1 MPEEV
6 RKALERILEE
16 LNRLI
21 ERSFIEKRNRAD
33 AVVAATLARKIVQRS
48 DDPQVHVD
56 RALERAGLA
65 EFLDEKPP
73 ILFEISDAQQL
84 VRELTSG
91 VIAEMPN
98 LTSDQQL
105 EVFGHILKNVLVDRP
120 RGAAEFLPGM
130 QPSEAVAPHIAA
142 ANSIILQRE
151 SEIRRFPDQP
161 TAGMQFGAMAQG
173 LRSQDR
179 ISQEQL
185 EIYLGRR
192 APTTQEEFDDFNE
205 LTQTLTENRVD
216 ILAQAGARDKTS
228 GLVRNTAQVV
238 GAETDAQLQAGES
251 LFPIFPGQGVP
262 EVEPLVPS
270 AAEELAGDFKTQLE
284 RRVPKLPADASTAAQ
299 NARTD
304 LINEFVAREQAVQDN
319 VRRNNLPNDVLLRTR
334 QGLIQEAEGR
344 LQNDVTQAEFRA
356 EQVKAQEEAQEE
368 AQTTAEAEQAELET
382 GRTPAGAKAIRNQ
395 FLFDQRIDSNTLDEA
410 GLLTIDQAI
419 ARNGGTV
426 EGIEGFI
433 KDDLIPVLQA
443 NKTATEQV
451 KEFGTKKKGVDEAT
465 QLFFEQ
471 QIATGDVTPA
481 RLLQIQNAL
490 ARGAD
495 RQQIIDALPALVQEK
510 ENLDLAANTTQLEQA
525 AETALG
531 ITAGTPTQVRKS
543 LKSSVVEL
551 ASLFGSE
558 LEKDPQGAD
567 VNEILGNLLGQFGAT
582 PFGLRDRPDVQ
593 AQEDIRLSAL
603 SRISQAAG
611 DDPATIGGRSL
622 MDILGELEAFDART
636 AAEVEAD
643 RLDPSRPPTFPA
655 TFPGLPGFSRGR
667 VEKSLAF
674 APTSELTPLLER
686 ALFDRPELAE
696 FVSQGD
702 RAQRLQ
708 RQVRDIR
715 RDRRNERVGGALQSL
730 KPLPFD
736 QRVDALM
743 ASRGIDREAAKD
755 SMEKLG
761 AMYGEQVPV
770 LKDATDPVGEFGKIR
785 TSLLS
790 SPDMPLQ
797 EAFTQAFSSLT
808 REFEATPGAE
818 AERRRALRESA
829 AQRRTVIRR

>member
-65 EFLDEKPP
+65 EFFDEKPP

-185 EIYLGRR
+185 DIYLGRR
-192 APTTQEEFDDFNE
+192 APTTQEEIDDFNE

-299 NARTD
+299 NTRTD

-319 VRRNNLPNDVLLRTR
+319 VRRNNLPNEVLLRTR
-334 QGLIQEAEGR
+334 QGLIQEAARR

-356 EQVKAQEEAQEE
+356 EQVKAQEK

-382 GRTPAGAKAIRNQ
+382 GRTPAGAKAIRDQ
-395 FLFDQRIDSNTLDEA
+395 FLFDQRIDPNTLDET

-426 EGIEGFI
+426 EGIEDILRDNFV
-433 KDDLIPVLQA
+433 PVLQQ
-443 NKTATEQV
+443 NKITAEQN
-451 KEFGTKKKGVDEAT
+451 KIIAERAEEFGKKKFGVDEAT

-471 QIATGDVTPA
+471 QTATGDVTPA

-531 ITAGTPTQVRKS
+531 ITAGTPTQVRES
-543 LKSSVVEL
+543 LESSVVEL

-567 VNEILGNLLGQFGAT
+567 VNVILGNLLGQSGAT

-636 AAEVEAD
+636 AAEVEAE
-643 RLDPSRPPTFPA
+643 RLDPSRPPPLS
-655 TFPGLPGFSRGR
+655 GLPGFSRGR

-702 RAQRLQ
+702 RAQSLQ

-715 RDRRNERVGGALQSL
+715 RDRRNERVGGALQSFISDR
-730 KPLPFD
+730 FD
-736 QRVDALM
+736 ETPILSSKA
-743 ASRGIDREAAKD
+743 GFE
-755 SMEKLG
+755 
-761 AMYGEQVPV
+761 
-770 LKDATDPVGEFGKIR
+770 EFGKIR

>member
-1 MPEEV
+1 M
-6 RKALERILEE
+6 
-16 LNRLI
+16 
-21 ERSFIEKRNRAD
+21 
-33 AVVAATLARKIVQRS
+33 
-48 DDPQVHVD
+48 
-56 RALERAGLA
+56 
-65 EFLDEKPP
+65 
-73 ILFEISDAQQL
+73 
-84 VRELTSG
+84 
-91 VIAEMPN
+91 
-98 LTSDQQL
+98 
-105 EVFGHILKNVLVDRP
+105 
-120 RGAAEFLPGM
+120 
-130 QPSEAVAPHIAA
+130 
-142 ANSIILQRE
+142 
-151 SEIRRFPDQP
+151 
-161 TAGMQFGAMAQG
+161 
-173 LRSQDR
+173 
-179 ISQEQL
+179 
-185 EIYLGRR
+185 
-192 APTTQEEFDDFNE
+192 
-205 LTQTLTENRVD
+205 
-216 ILAQAGARDKTS
+216 
-228 GLVRNTAQVV
+228 
-238 GAETDAQLQAGES
+238 
-251 LFPIFPGQGVP
+251 
-262 EVEPLVPS
+262 PS

-299 NARTD
+299 NTRTD

-356 EQVKAQEEAQEE
+356 EQVKAQEEAQ
-368 AQTTAEAEQAELET
+368 TTAEAEQAELET

-395 FLFDQRIDSNTLDEA
+395 FLFDQRIDPNTLDEA

-481 RLLQIQNAL
+481 RLLRIQNAL

-531 ITAGTPTQVRKS
+531 ITAWTPTQVRKS

-567 VNEILGNLLGQFGAT
+567 VNVILGNLLGQSGAT

-643 RLDPSRPPTFPA
+643 RLDSSRPPTFPA

-702 RAQRLQ
+702 RAQSLQ

-715 RDRRNERVGGALQSL
+715 RDRRNERVGGALQSFISDR
-730 KPLPFD
+730 FD
-736 QRVDALM
+736 ETPILSSKAGFEEFD
-743 ASRGIDREAAKD
+743 
-755 SMEKLG
+755 KL
-761 AMYGEQVPV
+761 
-770 LKDATDPVGEFGKIR
+770 R